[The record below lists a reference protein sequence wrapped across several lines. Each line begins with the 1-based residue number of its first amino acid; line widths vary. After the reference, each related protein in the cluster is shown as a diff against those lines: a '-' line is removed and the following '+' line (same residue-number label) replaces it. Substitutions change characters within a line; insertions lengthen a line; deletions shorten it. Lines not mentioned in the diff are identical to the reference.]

1 MISDVSS
8 WLVWLLPLVSSLF
21 VPLIARISEK
31 LRNYFAVLVSLITA
45 IMAFSLVPDVIF
57 STGETVTTSTSWIQS
72 IGINAGVLLDP
83 LSILFTVLVAFFG
96 LIIAIYS
103 IGYMKGE
110 EGLTRYYFFLLL
122 FIGSMIGLVVSDN
135 FLQMFIF
142 WEMVGLCS
150 FSLISF
156 WYHRPE
162 SIRAGAK
169 VFLMTRIG
177 DVSLL
182 GAIGLIYA
190 SLGSFS
196 FRYAIDHIASID
208 PTVLAGIA
216 FLTLGG
222 AIAKSA
228 QLPLHTWLYSAMEAP
243 TSVSAL
249 LHAATMVKAGIYLIA
264 RLIFILG
271 PLAVTIPFWLPS
283 VAWVGVLTAFVG
295 ATLAIYTPDIKGVLA
310 YSTISQ
316 LGFMMAALGS
326 VTVEAAA
333 SLGWF
338 ASLFHMMS
346 HAFFEGLG
354 FLLAGGIIHALGTRD
369 MRLMGGL
376 KKAMPITF
384 GLSLIMIL
392 TTSGIPPFAAF
403 FSKGLI
409 ITSLTEVGDILQ
421 IVLIYVSTALTF
433 AYSLRFMKLI
443 FMGEES
449 KHLQKLHPHEAPKL
463 MLYPAAVLAVL
474 CVVWGFVGP
483 WLGGF
488 MEVEGEVSLL
498 GAFFSLET
506 PIFFAI
512 LVPAGLIIYLTYYK
526 QSEIMM
532 KFRSSSNPLTI
543 ILKHG
548 YFFDD
553 LYQRI
558 TGRGVI
564 TLSGHV
570 HRANKKV
577 MNGVGKPAKGILHM
591 ANVIR
596 RSNEV
601 LMNGIGKP
609 ANGILSLANHTR
621 SFESKFSELGPQ
633 AVANLIIKSAH
644 GVKKYLDVL
653 ADDLLRIIAHRT
665 MRGASQMKKVPSSS
679 LQHYIAAALL
689 GFILILLLIILTVGL

>member
-1 MISDVSS
+1 MLSDVSS
-8 WLVWLLPLVSSLF
+8 WLVWILPLVSSLF
-21 VPLIARISEK
+21 VPLIARFSEK
-31 LRNYFAVLVSLITA
+31 ARNYYVLTISSVTAVL
-45 IMAFSLVPDVIF
+45 AFSLVPALF
-57 STGETVTTSTSWIQS
+57 GTEEALTASTSWMPS
-72 IGINAGVLLDP
+72 IGIDAGVFIDP
-83 LSILFTVLVAFFG
+83 LSVLFAVLVASFG
-96 LIIAIYS
+96 LIIAVYS
-103 IGYMKGE
+103 QSYMKE
-110 EGLTRYYFFLLL
+110 EKGLTRYYFLLLL

-150 FSLISF
+150 YSLISF
-156 WYHRPE
+156 WYNRPE
-162 SIRAGAK
+162 SIRAGVK

-190 SLGSFS
+190 YLGSFS
-196 FRYAIDHIASID
+196 FRYTIENITSI
-208 PTVLAGIA
+208 PLPILTAIA

-264 RLIFILG
+264 RLILILG
-271 PLAVTIPFWLPS
+271 PLAFTIPLWLPA
-283 VAWVGVLTAFVG
+283 VAWIGVLTAFVG
-295 ATLAIYTPDIKGVLA
+295 ATLALYTPDIKGVLA

-316 LGFMMAALGS
+316 LGFMMAALGAITLHS
-326 VTVEAAA
+326 N
-333 SLGWF
+333 LGWF

-384 GLSLIMIL
+384 ALSLIMIL
-392 TTSGIPPFAAF
+392 TTSGLPPFAAF

-409 ITSLTEVGDILQ
+409 ITSLTETGNILQ
-421 IVLIYVSTALTF
+421 VVLIYITTALTF
-433 AYSLRFMKLI
+433 MYSLRFMKLV
-443 FMGEES
+443 FMGDES
-449 KHLQKLHPHEAPKL
+449 EHLKRLHPHEAPKL
-463 MLYPAAVLAVL
+463 MLYPAAALAVL
-474 CVVWGFVGP
+474 CVAWGFVGP
-483 WLGGF
+483 WLSSF
-488 MEVEGEVSLL
+488 MHVEAEVSLL
-498 GAFFSLET
+498 GSFLSLET

-526 QSEIMM
+526 QSEVMM
-532 KFRSSSNPLTI
+532 KFRSSTNPIMTV
-543 ILKHG
+543 LKHG

-553 LYQRI
+553 VYGRI
-558 TGRGVI
+558 TGKGII
-564 TLSGHV
+564 TFSDGMRRANETVMGHV
-570 HRANKKV
+570 A
-577 MNGVGKPAKGILHM
+577 KPAQGIVNFAGHLKRLEGFFSGRIPQAI
-591 ANVIR
+591 ANVMVRI
-596 RSNEV
+596 
-601 LMNGIGKP
+601 
-609 ANGILSLANHTR
+609 
-621 SFESKFSELGPQ
+621 
-633 AVANLIIKSAH
+633 AH
-644 GVKKYLDVL
+644 GVQKYLDVL
-653 ADDLLRIIAHRT
+653 ADDLLRVIAHRT
-665 MRGASQMKKVPSSS
+665 LHGAEQMKKVPSSS

>member
-1 MISDVSS
+1 VLSDISS
-8 WLVWLLPLVSSLF
+8 WLVWILPLVSSVLVLPIARLSEKARNLF
-21 VPLIARISEK
+21 V
-31 LRNYFAVLVSLITA
+31 VLVSLVTA
-45 IMAFSLVPDVIF
+45 VLAFSLVPDVLGASAPLGSPIA
-57 STGETVTTSTSWIQS
+57 WISSS
-72 IGINAGVLLDP
+72 ITAGVFVDA
-83 LSILFTVLVAFFG
+83 LSVLFTVLVAFFG

-103 IGYMKGE
+103 LGYMKEE

-122 FIGSMIGLVVSDN
+122 FIGSMIGLVIADN

-150 FSLISF
+150 YALISF
-156 WYHRPE
+156 WYKRPE
-162 SIRAGAK
+162 SVRAGAK

-182 GAIGLIYA
+182 AAIGLLY
-190 SLGSFS
+190 SQLGTFS
-196 FRYAIDHIASID
+196 FTETIANIGTIPV
-208 PTVLAGIA
+208 PTLTAIA
-216 FLTLGG
+216 FLALGG

-249 LHAATMVKAGIYLIA
+249 LHAATMVKAGVYLIA

-271 PLAVTIPFWLPS
+271 PLAVSLTLWLPT
-283 VAWVGVLTAFVG
+283 VAWIGVLTALLG
-295 ATLAIYTPDIKGVLA
+295 ATMAIYTPDIKGVLA

-326 VTVEAAA
+326 VNAEAAA

-376 KKAMPITF
+376 KKAMPLTF
-384 GLSLIMIL
+384 ALSVIMIL
-392 TTSGIPPFAAF
+392 TTSGLPPFAAF

-409 ITSLTEVGDILQ
+409 ITSLTETGNLWQVI
-421 IVLIYVSTALTF
+421 LIYATTALTF
-433 AYSLRFMKLI
+433 AYSLRFLTLT
-443 FMGEES
+443 FMGKES
-449 KHLQKLHPHEAPKL
+449 EHIEKLHPHEASKL
-463 MLYPAAVLAVL
+463 MLYPAVVLAVL
-474 CVVWGFVGP
+474 CVAWGFVGP

-488 MEVEGEVSLL
+488 MQVEGEVSLL

-526 QSEIMM
+526 HSEVMM
-532 KFRSSSNPLTI
+532 KFRSSSNPLTTV
-543 ILKHG
+543 LKHG

-553 LYQRI
+553 FYERI
-558 TGRGVI
+558 TGKGVI
-564 TLSGHV
+564 TISDGV
-570 HRANKKV
+570 RRANETV
-577 MNGVGKPAKGILHM
+577 MGGVGKPAQGIVNFADHL
-591 ANVIR
+591 
-596 RSNEV
+596 
-601 LMNGIGKP
+601 
-609 ANGILSLANHTR
+609 R
-621 SFESKFSELGPQ
+621 SFEGLFSGRLPQ
-633 AVANLIIKSAH
+633 AIANSMVKVAHS
-644 GVKKYLDVL
+644 VQKYLDVL
-653 ADDLLRIIAHRT
+653 ADDLLSVIAHRT
-665 MRGASQMKKVPSSS
+665 MKGASQMKKLPASS

-689 GFILILLLIILTVGL
+689 GFILILILIILTVGI

>member
-1 MISDVSS
+1 MLSDISS
-8 WLVWLLPLVSSLF
+8 WLVWILPLVSSIF
-21 VPLIARISEK
+21 VLPIARLSAK
-31 LRNYFAVLVSLITA
+31 ARNFFVVLVSLVTA
-45 IMAFSLVPDVIF
+45 LLAFSLVPDVLGA
-57 STGETVTTSTSWIQS
+57 SAPLGSPVAWLSSS
-72 IGINAGVLLDP
+72 ITAGVFIDA
-83 LSILFTVLVAFFG
+83 LSVLFTVLIAFFG

-103 IGYMKGE
+103 LGYMKGE

-122 FIGSMIGLVVSDN
+122 FIGSMIGLVIADN

-150 FSLISF
+150 YSLISF
-156 WYHRPE
+156 WYKRPE
-162 SIRAGAK
+162 SVRAGAK

-177 DVSLL
+177 DASLL
-182 GAIGLIYA
+182 GAIGLLYA
-190 SLGSFS
+190 SLGTFS
-196 FRYAIDHIASID
+196 FTETIANIGTIPV
-208 PTVLAGIA
+208 PTLTAIA
-216 FLTLGG
+216 FLALGG

-249 LHAATMVKAGIYLIA
+249 LHAATMVKAGVYLIA
-264 RLIFILG
+264 RLILILG
-271 PLAVTIPFWLPS
+271 PLVVLLPYWLPA
-283 VAWVGVLTAFVG
+283 VAWIGVLTAFVG
-295 ATLAIYTPDIKGVLA
+295 ATMAFYTPDIKGVLA

-326 VTVEAAA
+326 VSVAAAA

-384 GLSLIMIL
+384 ALSIIMIL
-392 TTSGIPPFAAF
+392 TTSGLPPFAAF

-409 ITSLTEVGDILQ
+409 ITSLTETGNLWQVI
-421 IVLIYVSTALTF
+421 LIYVTTALTF
-433 AYSLRFMKLI
+433 AYSLRFLTLT
-443 FMGEES
+443 FMGKES
-449 KHLQKLHPHEAPKL
+449 EHLQKLHPHEAPKL

-474 CVVWGFVGP
+474 CVAWGFIGP

-488 MEVEGEVSLL
+488 MQVEGEVSLL

-526 QSEIMM
+526 HSEVMM
-532 KFRSSSNPLTI
+532 RIRNSSNPLATV
-543 ILKHG
+543 LKHG

-553 LYQRI
+553 VYERI
-558 TGRGVI
+558 TGKGVMTI
-564 TLSGHV
+564 SDGIR
-570 HRANKKV
+570 RANENV
-577 MNGVGKPAKGILHM
+577 MARVGKPAQGIL
-591 ANVIR
+591 NF
-596 RSNEV
+596 
-601 LMNGIGKP
+601 
-609 ANGILSLANHTR
+609 ANHIRT
-621 SFESKFSELGPQ
+621 FETFFSGRLPQ
-633 AVANLIIKSAH
+633 AIANSMVKVAHS
-644 GVKKYLDVL
+644 VQKYLDVL
-653 ADDLLRIIAHRT
+653 ADDLLSVIAHRT
-665 MRGASQMKKVPSSS
+665 MRGARSQMKKVPSSS

-689 GFILILLLIILTVGL
+689 GFILILILIILTVGI

>member
-1 MISDVSS
+1 MLSDVSS

-21 VPLIARISEK
+21 VPLIARFSEK
-31 LRNYFAVLVSLITA
+31 ARNYFAVIISFVTTVL
-45 IMAFSLVPDVIF
+45 AFSMVPDVYF
-57 STGETVTTSTSWIQS
+57 AAGETLTSSASWISS
-72 IGINAGVLLDP
+72 IGINAGVLIDP
-83 LSILFTVLVAFFG
+83 LSVLFTVLVAFFG

-103 IGYMKGE
+103 LGYMKGE
-110 EGLTRYYFFLLL
+110 EGLTRYYFLLLL

-150 FSLISF
+150 YSLISF

-182 GAIGLIYA
+182 AAIGLLY
-190 SLGSFS
+190 SYLGSFS
-196 FRYAIDHIASID
+196 FSYAIDNISTIPVEILTA
-208 PTVLAGIA
+208 IA

-249 LHAATMVKAGIYLIA
+249 LHAATMVKAGIYLVA

-295 ATLAIYTPDIKGVLA
+295 ATMALYTPDIKGVLA

-326 VTVEAAA
+326 VTAAA
-333 SLGWF
+333 AGSLGWF

-392 TTSGIPPFAAF
+392 TTSGLPPFAAF

-409 ITSLTEVGDILQ
+409 ITSLTEAGDILQ
-421 IVLIYVSTALTF
+421 IVLIYVTTALTF

-443 FMGEES
+443 FMGDES
-449 KHLQKLHPHEAPKL
+449 EHLQKLHPHEAPKI
-463 MLYPAAVLAVL
+463 MLYPAAILAVL
-474 CVVWGFVGP
+474 CIAWGFVGP
-483 WLGGF
+483 WLGSF
-488 MEVEGEVSLL
+488 MAVEGEVSLL
-498 GAFFSLET
+498 GSVFSLET

-526 QSEIMM
+526 QSEVMM
-532 KFRSSSNPLTI
+532 KFRSSANPLMTV
-543 ILKHG
+543 LKHG

-553 LYQRI
+553 VYERI
-558 TGRGVI
+558 TGKGIVTISDGVR
-564 TLSGHV
+564 
-570 HRANKKV
+570 RANETV
-577 MNGVGKPAKGILHM
+577 MGNVGKPAQGIVNFASHL
-591 ANVIR
+591 
-596 RSNEV
+596 
-601 LMNGIGKP
+601 
-609 ANGILSLANHTR
+609 R
-621 SFESKFSELGPQ
+621 SFEAFFSGRLPQ
-633 AVANLIIKSAH
+633 AIANVMVRIAH
-644 GVKKYLDVL
+644 GVQKYLDVL
-653 ADDLLRIIAHRT
+653 ADDLLRVIAHRT
-665 MRGASQMKKVPSSS
+665 MHGAEQMKKVPSSS